1 MNILNIYKKKL
12 RIQFNYFIGKNSIL
26 SMLFSLKTL
35 LSIQAK
41 GENNLQYSEPIN
53 ALRFLSA
60 DAVQKA
66 NSGHPGMPMG
76 MAEIATALWSKH
88 LKHNPLNPTW
98 FDRDRFVLSN
108 GHGSMLLYS
117 LLHLTGY
124 KLSIE
129 DIKDFRQLKSKTPGH
144 PEYDINI
151 GVETTTGPLGQG
163 IANAVGMAISEKM
176 LAAQFN
182 KDDIKPIDHY
192 TYVFLGD
199 GCLMEGISHEA
210 CSFAGTHEL
219 GKLICFYDQNGISI
233 DGEIDNWFT
242 DDSVKRFESYGWQ
255 TICVDG
261 HNVEEISEAISK
273 AKEEPKK
280 PSMIFCKTTIGF
292 GSPNKSGTADVHGA
306 PLGDEEIEKTRE
318 ALGWQYTAFE
328 IPKDVY
334 DFWDSKKSGAE
345 KNATWENS
353 IKSYK
358 DKYPNDS
365 LELERRIKGDMP
377 AKFEQNFLDFLNDC
391 NTNNLPMATRK
402 ASKACLDFFVKE
414 MPELVGGSAD
424 LTPSN
429 NTFSASSTTFSSEN
443 PSGNHI
449 NYGVRE
455 FGMSAIMNGM
465 VLHGGIKPYG
475 ATFLVFTDYA
485 RNAVRLSALM
495 GLPNIFVYTHDS
507 VALGEDGPT
516 HQPIEHMVTLRS
528 TPNMD
533 SWRPADL
540 VETAVAWKN
549 AISSLSTPTCLIF
562 SRQGT
567 SAIERTPEQLSSI
580 ENGGYLLEEHEDP
593 NITIVASGSEVQL
606 AIDAAQELKNE
617 SINANVVSMPSLD
630 VFLKQSNEI
639 QNKIINPNKPVLVVE
654 CAHPNSWYKILNR
667 SDKVIGIETFGE
679 SAPGSEL
686 LEHFGFNKDNVI
698 QTAKSLVND

>member
-1 MNILNIYKKKL
+1 MQK
-12 RIQFNYFIGKNSIL
+12 
-26 SMLFSLKTL
+26 
-35 LSIQAK
+35 
-41 GENNLQYSEPIN
+41 SEPIN

-88 LKHNPLNPTW
+88 LKHNPSNPTW

-124 KLSIE
+124 DLSIE

-144 PEYDINI
+144 PEYDIDI

-163 IANAVGMAISEKM
+163 IANAVGMAISEKI
-176 LAAQFN
+176 LAAEFN

-199 GCLMEGISHEA
+199 GCLMEGVSHEA
-210 CSFAGTHEL
+210 CSFAATHNL

-242 DDSVKRFESYGWQ
+242 DDSVKRFDSYGWQ

-261 HNVEEISEAISK
+261 HNVEEVSDAISK
-273 AKEEPKK
+273 AKEEPNK
-280 PSMIFCKTTIGF
+280 PTMIFCKTTIGF

-318 ALGWQYTAFE
+318 ALGWNYSAFE
-328 IPKDVY
+328 VPKEVY
-334 DFWDSKKSGAE
+334 DFWDSKKSGAGI
-345 KNATWENS
+345 NS
-353 IKSYK
+353 IWDDLIKNYK
-358 DKYPNDS
+358 EKYPNES
-365 LELERRIKGDMP
+365 LELERRIKGDLP
-377 AKFEQNFLDFLNDC
+377 ENFQQSFLNFLNDC
-391 NTNNLPMATRK
+391 NSNNSPMATRK

-429 NTFSASSTTFSSEN
+429 NTFSASSSTFSNEN

-516 HQPIEHMVTLRS
+516 HQPIEHLVTLRS
-528 TPNMD
+528 TPNLN

-540 VETAVAWKN
+540 VETAVAWNN
-549 AISSLSTPTCLIF
+549 AVSSATTPTCLIF

-580 ENGGYLLEEHEDP
+580 NIGGYLLEEHEDP

-606 AIDAAQELKNE
+606 AIDAAKELKNE
-617 SINANVVSMPSLD
+617 SINANVVSMPCLD
-630 VFLKQSNEI
+630 IFLKQSN
-639 QNKIINPNKPVLVVE
+639 QLQDKVINPNKPVLVIE

-667 SDKVIGIETFGE
+667 SDKVIGMETFGE

-698 QTAKSLVND
+698 QAAKSLIND

>member
-1 MNILNIYKKKL
+1 MQK
-12 RIQFNYFIGKNSIL
+12 
-26 SMLFSLKTL
+26 
-35 LSIQAK
+35 
-41 GENNLQYSEPIN
+41 SEPIN

-88 LKHNPLNPTW
+88 LKHNPSNPTW

-124 KLSIE
+124 DLSIE
-129 DIKDFRQLKSKTPGH
+129 DIKDFRQLKSNTPGH
-144 PEYDINI
+144 PEYDIDI

-163 IANAVGMAISEKM
+163 IANAVGMAISEKI
-176 LAAQFN
+176 LAAEFN

-199 GCLMEGISHEA
+199 GCLMEGVSHEA
-210 CSFAGTHEL
+210 CSFAATHNL

-242 DDSVKRFESYGWQ
+242 DDSVKRFDSYGWQ

-261 HNVEEISEAISK
+261 HNVEEVSDAISK
-273 AKEEPKK
+273 AKEEPNK
-280 PSMIFCKTTIGF
+280 PTMIFCKTTIGF

-318 ALGWQYTAFE
+318 ALGWNYSAFE
-328 IPKDVY
+328 VPKEVY
-334 DFWDSKKSGAE
+334 DFWDSKKSGAGI
-345 KNATWENS
+345 NS
-353 IKSYK
+353 IWDDLIKNYK
-358 DKYPNDS
+358 EKYPNES
-365 LELERRIKGDMP
+365 LELERRIKGDLP
-377 AKFEQNFLDFLNDC
+377 ENFQQSFLNFLNDC
-391 NTNNLPMATRK
+391 NSNNSPMATRK

-429 NTFSASSTTFSSEN
+429 NTFSASSSTFSNEN

-516 HQPIEHMVTLRS
+516 HQPIEHLVTLRS
-528 TPNMD
+528 TPNLN

-540 VETAVAWKN
+540 VETAVAWNN
-549 AISSLSTPTCLIF
+549 AVSSATTPTCLIF

-580 ENGGYLLEEHEDP
+580 NIGGYLLEEHEDP

-606 AIDAAQELKNE
+606 AIDAAKELKNE
-617 SINANVVSMPSLD
+617 SINANVVSMPCLD
-630 VFLKQSNEI
+630 VFLKQSN
-639 QNKIINPNKPVLVVE
+639 QLQDKVINPNKPVLVIE

-667 SDKVIGIETFGE
+667 SDKVIGMETFGE

-698 QTAKSLVND
+698 QAAKSLIND

>member
-1 MNILNIYKKKL
+1 M
-12 RIQFNYFIGKNSIL
+12 Q
-26 SMLFSLKTL
+26 
-35 LSIQAK
+35 Q
-41 GENNLQYSEPIN
+41 SEPIN

-76 MAEIATALWSKH
+76 MAEIATALWTKH
-88 LKHNPLNPTW
+88 LKHNPSNPTW

-124 KLSIE
+124 NLSIE

-144 PEYDINI
+144 PEYDIDI
-151 GVETTTGPLGQG
+151 GIETTTGPLGQG

-176 LAAQFN
+176 LAAKFN
-182 KDDIKPIDHY
+182 KHDIKPIDHY

-199 GCLMEGISHEA
+199 GCLMEGVSHEA
-210 CSFAGTHEL
+210 CSFAATHNL

-242 DDSVKRFESYGWQ
+242 DDSVKRFDSYGWQ

-261 HNVEEISEAISK
+261 HNFEEISEAISI
-273 AKEEPKK
+273 AKQEPDK

-306 PLGDEEIEKTRE
+306 PLGDEEIKKTRE
-318 ALGWQYTAFE
+318 ALGWNYAAFE
-328 IPKDVY
+328 IPKEIY
-334 DFWDSKKSGAE
+334 DFWDSKKIGADI
-345 KNATWENS
+345 NS
-353 IKSYK
+353 SWDDLINNYNE
-358 DKYPNDS
+358 KYPDES
-365 LELERRIKGDMP
+365 LELERRIKGDLP
-377 AKFEQNFLDFLNDC
+377 EDFQQSYLNFLNDC
-391 NTNNLPMATRK
+391 NSNNLPMATRK
-402 ASKACLDFFVKE
+402 ASKVCLDFFVKE

-429 NTFSASSTTFSSEN
+429 NTFSSSSSTFSNEN

-465 VLHGGIKPYG
+465 VLHGGVKPYG

-516 HQPIEHMVTLRS
+516 HQPIEQMVTLRS
-528 TPNMD
+528 TPNLN

-540 VETAVAWKN
+540 VESAVAWKN
-549 AISSLSTPTCLIF
+549 AISSSTTPTCLIF

-580 ENGGYLLEEHEDP
+580 EIGGYLLEEYEDA

-606 AIDAAQELKNE
+606 AIDAAKELKNE
-617 SINANVVSMPSLD
+617 SIIANVVSMPCLD
-630 VFLKQSNEI
+630 IFLEQSI
-639 QNKIINPNKPVLVVE
+639 QLQNKIINPHKPVLVVE
-654 CAHPNSWYKILNR
+654 CAHPNSWYGILNR
-667 SDKVIGIETFGE
+667 SDKVIGMEAFGE

-686 LEHFGFNKDNVI
+686 LKHFGFNIENVI
-698 QTAKSLVND
+698 KSAKSLIND

>member
-1 MNILNIYKKKL
+1 M
-12 RIQFNYFIGKNSIL
+12 RQSD
-26 SMLFSLKTL
+26 
-35 LSIQAK
+35 
-41 GENNLQYSEPIN
+41 PIN
-53 ALRFLSA
+53 ALRFLSI

-76 MAEIATALWSKH
+76 MAEIATALWKNH
-88 LKHNPLNPTW
+88 LQHNPLNPTW
-98 FDRDRFVLSN
+98 FNRDRFVLSN

-124 KLSIE
+124 ALSID
-129 DIKDFRQLKSKTPGH
+129 DIKDFRQLRSKTPGH
-144 PEYDINI
+144 PEYDLDTGI
-151 GVETTTGPLGQG
+151 ETTTGPLGQG
-163 IANAVGMAISEKM
+163 IGNAVGMAISEKI
-176 LAAQFN
+176 LAAEFN
-182 KDDIKPIDHY
+182 KEDIKPIDHY

-199 GCLMEGISHEA
+199 GCLMEGVSHEA
-210 CSFAGTHEL
+210 CSFASTHNL

-233 DGEIDNWFT
+233 DGEIENWFT
-242 DDSVKRFESYGWQ
+242 DDSVKRFDGYGWQ

-261 HNVEEISEAISK
+261 HNVEDINEAIVK
-273 AKEEPKK
+273 AKNETNK

-306 PLGDEEIEKTRE
+306 PLGDEEIEKTRK
-318 ALGWQYTAFE
+318 ALDWQYSPFE
-328 IPKDVY
+328 VPEDIYEFWNSKDSGNKVNAN
-334 DFWDSKKSGAE
+334 WDE
-345 KNATWENS
+345 VVKNYQE
-353 IKSYK
+353 
-358 DKYPNDS
+358 KYPDES
-365 LELERRIKGDMP
+365 IELHRRIKGQMP
-377 AKFEQNFLDFLNDC
+377 ESFEENFKAFLDDC
-391 NTNNLPMATRK
+391 NLNNPSMATRK

-414 MPELVGGSAD
+414 MPELIGGSAD

-429 NTFSASSTTFSSEN
+429 NTYSASSSTFSNKN

-528 TPNMD
+528 TPNLNN
-533 SWRPADL
+533 WRPADL
-540 VETAVAWKN
+540 VETAVAWKD
-549 AISSLSTPTCLIF
+549 AVSSTKTPTCLIF

-567 SAIERTPEQLSSI
+567 SAIDRTPQQLNSI
-580 ENGGYLLEEHEDP
+580 EMGGYLLKANDTTD
-593 NITIVASGSEVQL
+593 ITIVASGSELQL
-606 AIDAAQELKNE
+606 ALDASIELEKD

-630 VFLKQSNEI
+630 IFLDQSEEY
-639 QNKIINPNKPVLVVE
+639 QNTIIDTSKPVLVVE
-654 CAHPNSWYKILNR
+654 CGHPNSWYKILNR
-667 SDKVIGIETFGE
+667 SDKVIGIESFGE
-679 SAPGSEL
+679 SAPGNVL
-686 LEHFGFNKDNVI
+686 LEHFGFTLENVVG
-698 QTAKSLVND
+698 TAKSLIDD

>member
-1 MNILNIYKKKL
+1 MH
-12 RIQFNYFIGKNSIL
+12 FIS
-26 SMLFSLKTL
+26 KTL
-35 LSIQAK
+35 LSNYAK
-41 GENNLQYSEPIN
+41 GENNLQKSEPIN

-88 LKHNPLNPTW
+88 LKHNPSNPTW

-124 KLSIE
+124 DLSIE

-144 PEYDINI
+144 PEYDIDI

-163 IANAVGMAISEKM
+163 IANAVGMAISEKI
-176 LAAQFN
+176 LAAEFN

-199 GCLMEGISHEA
+199 GCLMEGVSHEA
-210 CSFAGTHEL
+210 CSFAATHNL

-242 DDSVKRFESYGWQ
+242 DDSVKRFDSYGWQ

-261 HNVEEISEAISK
+261 HNVEEVSDAISK
-273 AKEEPKK
+273 AKEEPNK
-280 PSMIFCKTTIGF
+280 PTMIFCKTTIGF

-318 ALGWQYTAFE
+318 ALGWNYSAFE
-328 IPKDVY
+328 VPKEVY
-334 DFWDSKKSGAE
+334 DFWDSKKSGAGI
-345 KNATWENS
+345 NS
-353 IKSYK
+353 IWDDLIRNYK
-358 DKYPNDS
+358 EKYPNES
-365 LELERRIKGDMP
+365 LELERRIKGDLP
-377 AKFEQNFLDFLNDC
+377 ENFQQSFLNFLNDC
-391 NTNNLPMATRK
+391 NSNNSSMATRK

-429 NTFSASSTTFSSEN
+429 NTFSASSSTFSNEN

-516 HQPIEHMVTLRS
+516 HQPIEHLVTLRS
-528 TPNMD
+528 TPNLN

-540 VETAVAWKN
+540 VETAVAWNN
-549 AISSLSTPTCLIF
+549 AVSSATTPTCLIF

-580 ENGGYLLEEHEDP
+580 NIGGYLLEEHEDP

-606 AIDAAQELKNE
+606 AIDAAKELKNE
-617 SINANVVSMPSLD
+617 SINANVVSMPCLD
-630 VFLKQSNEI
+630 VFLKQSNKL
-639 QNKIINPNKPVLVVE
+639 QDKVINPNKPVLVIE

-667 SDKVIGIETFGE
+667 NDKVIGMETFGE

-686 LEHFGFNKDNVI
+686 LEHFGFNKDNAI
-698 QTAKSLVND
+698 QAAKSLIND